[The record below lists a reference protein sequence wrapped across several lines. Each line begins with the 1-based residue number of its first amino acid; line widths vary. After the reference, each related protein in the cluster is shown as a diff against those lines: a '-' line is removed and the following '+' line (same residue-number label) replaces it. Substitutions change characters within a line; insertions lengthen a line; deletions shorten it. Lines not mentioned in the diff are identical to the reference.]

1 MKRSILFMLFIIYIA
16 AEEQVF
22 AQADSLMHYLT
33 VAAENN
39 PALRVEFLNYRAS
52 LEKIPQAGA
61 IPDPQLEMGFFLKPM
76 EIIDGKQVAD
86 FKLMQMFP
94 WFGTRRAARSEMA
107 EMARM
112 SYEQFRQKRENL
124 FFDVKSAWWGLQNL
138 QQQLTNIGENK
149 VLLTSLKTLA
159 LQRFASPLTQGVSN
173 SGGAARNMS
182 ATTSLPPAGGMSSE
196 MGGMATTGATG
207 VMANPSSSGAQTSSG
222 MGKMPGSSGMT
233 AGSQGGMSNV
243 LRIDMELNELL
254 NEEQAIL
261 SQITSATAK
270 FNTLLNRSADEVIVL
285 PDTITQLAFSV
296 DNSSMLEAIRRQNP
310 MLSMATAEAAAYEAK
325 LRMDKRMGLPMIG
338 IGLQYSVISKR
349 MAMGIPTTDMNGK
362 DMLMPMLSL
371 TIPLYRNKYRAQQN
385 ESRLMREAAADKYQ
399 SALNDL
405 TAEYLS
411 VREQLANAQRKIT
424 LYEQQRQ
431 LALVTY
437 QLAVNEFAAGIGS
450 IANVLD
456 VERQLLDYKLKRSEA
471 VATYNTVIA
480 MIENLLSDTQTE

>member
-1 MKRSILFMLFIIYIA
+1 
-16 AEEQVF
+16 
-22 AQADSLMHYLT
+22 
-33 VAAENN
+33 
-39 PALRVEFLNYRAS
+39 
-52 LEKIPQAGA
+52 
-61 IPDPQLEMGFFLKPM
+61 
-76 EIIDGKQVAD
+76 
-86 FKLMQMFP
+86 
-94 WFGTRRAARSEMA
+94 
-107 EMARM
+107 
-112 SYEQFRQKRENL
+112 
-124 FFDVKSAWWGLQNL
+124 
-138 QQQLTNIGENK
+138 
-149 VLLTSLKTLA
+149 
-159 LQRFASPLTQGVSN
+159 
-173 SGGAARNMS
+173 MS

>member
-16 AEEQVF
+16 AEKQVF

-296 DNSSMLEAIRRQNP
+296 DNSSMLEAIRRQNRCRY
-310 MLSMATAEAAAYEAK
+310 MC
-325 LRMDKRMGLPMIG
+325 
-338 IGLQYSVISKR
+338 V
-349 MAMGIPTTDMNGK
+349 
-362 DMLMPMLSL
+362 
-371 TIPLYRNKYRAQQN
+371 
-385 ESRLMREAAADKYQ
+385 
-399 SALNDL
+399 
-405 TAEYLS
+405 
-411 VREQLANAQRKIT
+411 
-424 LYEQQRQ
+424 
-431 LALVTY
+431 
-437 QLAVNEFAAGIGS
+437 
-450 IANVLD
+450 
-456 VERQLLDYKLKRSEA
+456 
-471 VATYNTVIA
+471 
-480 MIENLLSDTQTE
+480 

>member
-1 MKRSILFMLFIIYIA
+1 
-16 AEEQVF
+16 
-22 AQADSLMHYLT
+22 
-33 VAAENN
+33 
-39 PALRVEFLNYRAS
+39 
-52 LEKIPQAGA
+52 
-61 IPDPQLEMGFFLKPM
+61 
-76 EIIDGKQVAD
+76 
-86 FKLMQMFP
+86 
-94 WFGTRRAARSEMA
+94 
-107 EMARM
+107 
-112 SYEQFRQKRENL
+112 
-124 FFDVKSAWWGLQNL
+124 
-138 QQQLTNIGENK
+138 
-149 VLLTSLKTLA
+149 
-159 LQRFASPLTQGVSN
+159 
-173 SGGAARNMS
+173 
-182 ATTSLPPAGGMSSE
+182 
-196 MGGMATTGATG
+196 
-207 VMANPSSSGAQTSSG
+207 
-222 MGKMPGSSGMT
+222 MPGSSGMT